1 MNGPAKVS
9 SYTKSWLPLTFR
21 IALLAIFAA
30 LGVVLRQLAI
40 PTWSPYVTLTPGFT
54 MPLLTGMVLG
64 PIEGVVCGLM
74 VGISGAFAPIPEPVL
89 IPIIGNIALGL
100 STGLPALVRE
110 RIPHPFFIGICL
122 VSAPLI
128 GGFLP
133 TFGVETLVF
142 LEHPIGAAI
151 AASLDAIQAII
162 WVGVALFLDIGVIQ
176 PILNRTF
183 APAP

>member
-1 MNGPAKVS
+1 MYKSATVS
-9 SYTKSWLPLTFR
+9 RYTKSWLPLTFR
-21 IALLAIFAA
+21 IALLVIFAA

-40 PTWSPYVTLTPGFT
+40 PTWTLYVTLTPGFT

-64 PIEGVVCGLM
+64 PVEGIVCGLM

-100 STGLPALVRE
+100 STGLPALIRE
-110 RIPHPFFIGICL
+110 RIPRPLFIAICL
-122 VSAPLI
+122 VSASLI

-142 LEHPIGAAI
+142 LEHPFGAAI
-151 AASLDAIQAII
+151 IASLDAVQATI
-162 WVGVALFLDIGVIQ
+162 WVVVALFLDMGVIQ
-176 PILNRTF
+176 PIIRRVFEPL
-183 APAP
+183 P